1 MSFCSKQKE
10 DEYSV
15 LAIAYHNVAVEHD
28 FLQQL
33 HEAAMAYQQ
42 GHEVA
47 KRCLGDQHPLTQTL
61 AKNASAALQ
70 KSEAKAE
77 AERGERELRD
87 PREERDEESR
97 DQWNWTAPTKG
108 AEVALEAVHAKN
120 ALVLDEAVRT
130 DSTAAQPTSV
140 NGIQRA
146 SEDPKVSAAASSGGT
161 VVGDLEISTPAPERS
176 RAEALVPSNLP
187 TRLPQLP
194 TQVILAPP
202 PPAVALPD
210 PGPFRAPQTLS
221 SSCRFVVDRCQMDS
235 HLMAAEKFDQIYA
248 RNGWGSRI
256 SELGTHTRSGLG
268 SDLKGAFDW
277 ISGLNKFFNQNP
289 ELQII
294 ADIPS
299 GDIGWQMAVR
309 HLNTAKLYFGGDI
322 ARSVAESNAKRFKDH
337 ANKVLQ
343 HWDLHS
349 CGAPQWYTSCDS
361 TRHPFDVIMIR
372 DALQHI
378 PILKVQQILHKVL
391 QVFFHHFS
399 RRRAVCQYH
408 RPFPADQKRLG
419 RLPPIFKHRCLIQ
432 TFVF

>member
-1 MSFCSKQKE
+1 MSLNLMVLFCFFAMPCQRQP
-10 DEYSV
+10 V
-15 LAIAYHNVAVEHD
+15 LPRPCPYLAPQPCERAVSDVH
-28 FLQQL
+28 
-33 HEAAMAYQQ
+33 A
-42 GHEVA
+42 
-47 KRCLGDQHPLTQTL
+47 
-61 AKNASAALQ
+61 
-70 KSEAKAE
+70 
-77 AERGERELRD
+77 
-87 PREERDEESR
+87 
-97 DQWNWTAPTKG
+97 
-108 AEVALEAVHAKN
+108 EAVHAKN

-378 PILKVQQILHKVL
+378 PILKVQQILHKVIL
-391 QVFFHHFS
+391 ESGAKWLITSSYPESDTLHHKDTAACHNDEKLFCS
-399 RRRAVCQYH
+399 KGAMRNGDGGWYPIALDCAPFLFPPPAVKTPSH
-408 RPFPADQKRLG
+408 STFPIEHDFMYIYRIDDALKDAVRKMRLCH
-419 RLPPIFKHRCLIQ
+419 PS
-432 TFVF
+432 